1 MKKED
6 FIVGKWYVSS
16 IWTTFIATKFSGFN
30 KQGYYSYSESIYYD
44 ERRYIFNS
52 SYTVSDK
59 QDWSTFRE
67 VNLSEIEEYL
77 PKGHPDL
84 KLTIIN
90 LNFPKAGCYFDD
102 EDIVLNHLKSI
113 GYIKYSKGVTSK
125 KDDYPYI
132 RWNNKNEYFYLAYP
146 SSAVKNYTTQQINQL
161 LNINKNEVL
170 KTKTENTRP
179 IIKGAIGLRSRGQ
192 QITIGS
198 RHQGNSASIITC
210 KTKSVSIEISKN
222 IVKRSNS

>member
-16 IWTTFIATKFSGFN
+16 LWTSFIATKFSGFN
-30 KQGYYSYSESIYYD
+30 KQGYFSYSESIQCVKG
-44 ERRYIFNS
+44 RHMFS
-52 SYTVSDK
+52 LSVTTSDR

-67 VNLSEIEEYL
+67 VDPSEIEEYL

-84 KLTIIN
+84 KLNIIDS
-90 LNFPKAGCYFDD
+90 NFPEAGCYFDD

-113 GYIKYSKGVTSK
+113 GYIGYNEGVTSK
-125 KDDYPYI
+125 RSGYQHI
-132 RWNNKNEYFYLAYP
+132 RWNKKNEYFYLT
-146 SSAVKNYTTQQINQL
+146 SSSSNVKNYTTQQINQL

-192 QITIGS
+192 QITDGS

>member
-16 IWTTFIATKFSGFN
+16 LWVTFIAAKFSGFD
-30 KQGYYSYSESIYYD
+30 KHGFYSFSESIYSGVG
-44 ERRYIFNS
+44 RHLFNLS
-52 SYTVSDK
+52 FTTTDK
-59 QDWSTFRE
+59 QGWSTFRE
-67 VNLSEIEEYL
+67 VDLSEIEEYL

-84 KLTIIN
+84 KLTTID
-90 LNFPKAGCYFDD
+90 LSFPTEGCYFDD
-102 EDIVLNHLKSI
+102 EGIVLNHLKSL
-113 GYIKYSKGVTSK
+113 GYNPSKEYNHRKSEGRQYVK
-125 KDDYPYI
+125 WDNNHYWYI
-132 RWNNKNEYFYLAYP
+132 CSNSINT
-146 SSAVKNYTTQQINQL
+146 KNYTTQQINQF

-170 KTKTENTRP
+170 KIKTENTRP

-192 QITIGS
+192 QITAGS

-210 KTKSVSIEISKN
+210 KAKSVSIEISKN

>member
-30 KQGYYSYSESIYYD
+30 KRGYYSFSESIYCTKGRHTFD
-44 ERRYIFNS
+44 S
-52 SYTVSDK
+52 SYTATDE

-67 VNLSEIEEYL
+67 VDPSEIEEYL

-84 KLTIIN
+84 RATIID
-90 LNFPKAGCYFDD
+90 LSFPTEGCYFDD
-102 EDIVLNHLKSI
+102 EDIVLNYLRSLGYTHSKEYNHRKTENI
-113 GYIKYSKGVTSK
+113 KYIKWRHNQYW
-125 KDDYPYI
+125 YI
-132 RWNNKNEYFYLAYP
+132 
-146 SSAVKNYTTQQINQL
+146 SSNSINTKNYTTQQINQL

-170 KTKTENTRP
+170 KIKTENTRP

-192 QITIGS
+192 QITAGS